1 MSTSTIPQGRNLS
14 TPRASEPPLEH
25 TARGPTDQGRAAAHE
40 ESIWVA
46 GIRATS
52 LPNLV
57 APRGQPELAF
67 RLMFDV
73 DALLPLTLQ

>member
-46 GIRATS
+46 GKPPGTRRVQLQLKRAT
-52 LPNLV
+52 PQRV
-57 APRGQPELAF
+57 GVLA
-67 RLMFDV
+67 RT
-73 DALLPLTLQ
+73 AGSS